1 MYVPVEESRMPHTAP
16 KKQPRSRDPERT
28 KAQLTE
34 SALREFADHG
44 FHGARVDRITR
55 AVGCNPRLLYHYF
68 GSKEKL
74 YVSVIEHIF
83 ADIRA
88 QERDLQLARLDPLSA
103 MRRLVEFTYD
113 FFDGN
118 PLFVKMTRNENL
130 LEGKFIVQTQAVR
143 TSSQPLIDA
152 ISGIIARGRAE
163 GVFRHEYDA
172 LQIYITIVALSAHHL
187 NNGHTLT
194 AIFGVD
200 LLSPEWRQERRA
212 HSIELVLNALT
223 SSKSDPV

>member
-1 MYVPVEESRMPHTAP
+1 MTETMPQ
-16 KKQPRSRDPERT
+16 KKTRSRDPERT

-34 SALREFADHG
+34 AALSEFADHG

-74 YVSVIEHIF
+74 YVAVIEHIF

-88 QERDLQLARLDPLSA
+88 QERDLELARLEPLAA

-118 PLFVKMTRNENL
+118 PLFVKMARNENM
-130 LEGKFIVQTQAVR
+130 LEGKFIVQTEAVR

-152 ISGIIARGRAE
+152 ISGIIARGLAD
-163 GVFRHEYDA
+163 GVFRHRYDA
-172 LQIYITIVALSAHHL
+172 LQIYISIVALSAYHL

-212 HSIELVLNALT
+212 HTIAMVMSAVT
-223 SSKSDPV
+223 GGDSSCKS